1 MDKYKMNAHKYF
13 LYGMQEYL
21 LKKYCKIEN
30 KRMQSLRGLL
40 EEFIVLETNIKLNNS
55 DGKKLINGKRALLD
69 AILFNLKNTPLIKD
83 RELSKDIELITKVIE
98 EGKKQLNNEKKCEEI
113 EKKNEEKEELSNKIL
128 YNCLSSFNKKLRNYN
143 VLNCLIDIHAKFNK
157 NFTDVEVLIDCYVGE
172 LLYEGYSLSYLE
184 SWYKNN
190 FNNQD
195 IDDAKDEKELEEYI
209 EKFKELSENN
219 KKTFTVKISINLPE
233 TLKKYFYN
241 KGKKTIDGIEFM
253 LLADDEIP
261 KNDIKFKI
269 TQKSICLKADIEACD
284 EIKAVQIVTT
294 TIENYI
300 EVYKAF
306 DTSIGTVPITG
317 CYINENN
324 FDLKSIR
331 EYSKDIN
338 DREKEDI
345 QEFIEL
351 REKNHN
357 NKTIKDI
364 ERVINI
370 VQKLSNDA
378 SENRLLNA
386 WSALETILRFYDSK
400 SIIGKITEIIPKLI
414 VMYLVKREMNNLWDR
429 LLPLINKDKLDVEG
443 LVKCKSESNEKKYNK
458 EKFATFLMR
467 EETGRKLYEN
477 TQANIVINKSVVD
490 LNDWLKHPD
499 ILLKKIKFDEE
510 AIVHNITTIYRLR
523 NDLVHNGGVIDRNI
537 ENKILT
543 LRYYIKCILGTLI
556 HHIKRNQELTVEEI
570 LNSIVLTYNNYIQDI
585 NELIKK
591 TKKIYDK
598 NEKDGYKL
606 RDLQHK
612 QDKNDIEIEK
622 LQKDISKSIEEIESI
637 IVDFGIGNI
646 AYPKYLYI

>member
-13 LYGMQEYL
+13 LYGMQEYFFN
-21 LKKYCKIEN
+21 KYSKIEN

-40 EEFIVLETNIKLNNS
+40 EDFITLETNIKLNNS
-55 DGKKLINGKRALLD
+55 DGKKLLNGKRALLD

-83 RELSKDIELITKVIE
+83 KELSKDIELIIKVIE
-98 EGKKQLNNEKKCEEI
+98 EGKKQLNNEKKE
-113 EKKNEEKEELSNKIL
+113 EKKELSNKIL

-143 VLNCLIDIHAKFNK
+143 VLNCLIDIHEKYNKKFK
-157 NFTDVEVLIDCYVGE
+157 DVEVLIDCYVGE
-172 LLYEGYSLSYLE
+172 LLYEGYSLSYLKT
-184 SWYKNN
+184 WYKDN

-195 IDDAKDEKELEEYI
+195 IDSAKDEKELETYI

-219 KKTFTVKISINLPE
+219 KKIFTVKISINLPE
-233 TLKKYFYN
+233 TLKKYFFD
-241 KGKKTIDGIEFM
+241 KRSKTIDGIEFV
-253 LLADDEIP
+253 LLSDDEIP
-261 KNDIKFKI
+261 KNHTKFTR
-269 TQKSICLKADIEACD
+269 TQKSICLKSNIKACD

-294 TIENYI
+294 TIGNYI

-306 DTSIGTVPITG
+306 DTSIGTEPIIG

-324 FDLKSIR
+324 LDLKNIK

-338 DREKEDI
+338 YREKEDI

-370 VQKLSNDA
+370 VQKLSTDS

-386 WSALETILRFYDSK
+386 WSALENILRFYDSK

-429 LLPLINKDKLDVEG
+429 LLPLINKDKLDIKD
-443 LVKCKSESNEKKYNK
+443 LAKCRSESNKKKYNK

-467 EETGRKLYEN
+467 EETGGKLCED
-477 TQANIVINKSVVD
+477 TQANIVINKSVAD
-490 LNDWLKHPD
+490 LNRCLKSPD
-499 ILLKKIKFDEE
+499 VLLKKIKFDEE

-523 NDLVHNGGVIDRNI
+523 NDLVHNGGVVDRNI

-543 LRYYIKCILGTLI
+543 LRYYINCILSTLI

-585 NELIKK
+585 NELINK
-591 TKKIYDK
+591 TKKIHDK
-598 NEKDGYKL
+598 NNKNKYKL
-606 RDLQHK
+606 RDLRQK

-622 LQKDISKSIEEIESI
+622 LEKDINKSIEEIESI
-637 IVDFGIGNI
+637 IIDFGIGNI

>member
-1 MDKYKMNAHKYF
+1 
-13 LYGMQEYL
+13 
-21 LKKYCKIEN
+21 
-30 KRMQSLRGLL
+30 
-40 EEFIVLETNIKLNNS
+40 
-55 DGKKLINGKRALLD
+55 
-69 AILFNLKNTPLIKD
+69 
-83 RELSKDIELITKVIE
+83 
-98 EGKKQLNNEKKCEEI
+98 
-113 EKKNEEKEELSNKIL
+113 
-128 YNCLSSFNKKLRNYN
+128 
-143 VLNCLIDIHAKFNK
+143 
-157 NFTDVEVLIDCYVGE
+157 
-172 LLYEGYSLSYLE
+172 
-184 SWYKNN
+184 
-190 FNNQD
+190 
-195 IDDAKDEKELEEYI
+195 
-209 EKFKELSENN
+209 
-219 KKTFTVKISINLPE
+219 
-233 TLKKYFYN
+233 
-241 KGKKTIDGIEFM
+241 M

>member
-1 MDKYKMNAHKYF
+1 M
-13 LYGMQEYL
+13 
-21 LKKYCKIEN
+21 
-30 KRMQSLRGLL
+30 
-40 EEFIVLETNIKLNNS
+40 
-55 DGKKLINGKRALLD
+55 
-69 AILFNLKNTPLIKD
+69 
-83 RELSKDIELITKVIE
+83 
-98 EGKKQLNNEKKCEEI
+98 
-113 EKKNEEKEELSNKIL
+113 
-128 YNCLSSFNKKLRNYN
+128 
-143 VLNCLIDIHAKFNK
+143 
-157 NFTDVEVLIDCYVGE
+157 
-172 LLYEGYSLSYLE
+172 
-184 SWYKNN
+184 
-190 FNNQD
+190 
-195 IDDAKDEKELEEYI
+195 
-209 EKFKELSENN
+209 
-219 KKTFTVKISINLPE
+219 KISINLPE

-556 HHIKRNQELTVEEI
+556 HHIHI
-570 LNSIVLTYNNYIQDI
+570 
-585 NELIKK
+585 
-591 TKKIYDK
+591 
-598 NEKDGYKL
+598 
-606 RDLQHK
+606 
-612 QDKNDIEIEK
+612 
-622 LQKDISKSIEEIESI
+622 
-637 IVDFGIGNI
+637 
-646 AYPKYLYI
+646 